1 MFINTID
8 TTMKKIQSIIAIEIE
23 HRTTIIEDI
32 KIKMTVTSIKPK
44 THPITKNPFLILNL
58 NQTNNLPTKMLH
70 LIPITSGRMTCT
82 NPTMRNGHVTWT
94 STSKL
99 TANMITITQIGMT
112 TLSMIMIPVRVS
124 MV

>member
-44 THPITKNPFLILNL
+44 THPITKNPFLIL

-112 TLSMIMIPVRVS
+112 TLSMMRNLVRVS

>member
-1 MFINTID
+1 
-8 TTMKKIQSIIAIEIE
+8 MKKIQSIIAIEIE

-44 THPITKNPFLILNL
+44 THPITKNPFLIL

-112 TLSMIMIPVRVS
+112 TLSMIMNLVRVS